1 MNAINAVCHCSQFA
15 NGLSPQSFGSVCP
28 VARVNTT
35 MQCAQQKMFESGAYK
50 FVQYAMNSLLFAM
63 ILIIATNTPAFAED
77 RLTDMVKEARSAEAQ
92 RDYSNAGMQYYSI
105 LQNDIIE
112 RHANVPNSIKSGL
125 ARRAAACLTIA
136 ARSDMERI
144 SDYEGWAHSENLN
157 MLEKTWEILQGI
169 EPNNPTWYYLRS
181 TRACSQGRYHD
192 ARTYLQQSL
201 RTTGGQPSVRQKSK
215 ALLAHINKF
224 ADQDLAKLNRTDAYS
239 LQMLMSG
246 QLDFHTGVDHS
257 SPSSSDGGWKPDTI
271 SDSER
276 RARDAESHGDYGAA
290 SRFRSGGTTVQDGSK
305 YW

>member
-1 MNAINAVCHCSQFA
+1 MNAIKVYAAGHRTKRIREVGIFALQRLHKFGACKCIPTKLKGLLAAIIVIAVS
-15 NGLSPQSFGSVCP
+15 N
-28 VARVNTT
+28 
-35 MQCAQQKMFESGAYK
+35 M
-50 FVQYAMNSLLFAM
+50 
-63 ILIIATNTPAFAED
+63 PADADD
-77 RLTDMVKEARSAEAQ
+77 RLTEMVKEARSAEAQ

-112 RHANVPNSIKSGL
+112 RHANVPNAIKSGL

-136 ARSDMERI
+136 ARNDMERI

-201 RTTGGQPSVRQKSK
+201 RTTGGQPTVRQKSK

-290 SRFRSGGTTVQDGSK
+290 SRFRSGGTTVQDGGK

>member
-1 MNAINAVCHCSQFA
+1 MNYLKTRRNELIA
-15 NGLSPQSFGSVCP
+15 
-28 VARVNTT
+28 
-35 MQCAQQKMFESGAYK
+35 
-50 FVQYAMNSLLFAM
+50 AM
-63 ILIIATNTPAFAED
+63 ILIATASMPASADD
-77 RLTDMVKEARSAEAQ
+77 RLTEMVKEARTAESQ

-112 RHANVPNSIKSGL
+112 RHANVPSTIKSGL

-136 ARSDMERI
+136 ARADMERI

-201 RTTGGQPSVRQKSK
+201 RTTGGQASVRQKSK

-224 ADQDLAKLNRTDAYS
+224 ADQDLAKLNRADAQS

-257 SPSSSDGGWKPDTI
+257 STSASDSGWKPDTI